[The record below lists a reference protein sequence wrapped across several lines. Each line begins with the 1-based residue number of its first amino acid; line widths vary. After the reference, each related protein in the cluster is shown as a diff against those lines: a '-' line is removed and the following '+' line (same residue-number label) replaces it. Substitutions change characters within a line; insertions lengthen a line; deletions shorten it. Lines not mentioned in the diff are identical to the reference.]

1 MGKPRDGQRVNF
13 STLSIVRKCK
23 ELERQAR
30 IEALRDPLSKIVVTI
45 SCPLNHNMLWYN
57 SLKSAPLLGT
67 ARFLALD
74 RQLTS
79 RWGLTRGRHKC
90 SSRIDVNRLL
100 NCVPMFLARTWWTD
114 KLAGSPK
121 RGDMIARNPKNY
133 REQWLVA
140 AQYFSDNFDPA

>member
-1 MGKPRDGQRVNF
+1 VVTEARPNSNSPRHPLRILDLAAQPYPSGSIVVVDDNCGKARDGQRVNF

-79 RWGLTRGRHKC
+79 
-90 SSRIDVNRLL
+90 
-100 NCVPMFLARTWWTD
+100 
-114 KLAGSPK
+114 
-121 RGDMIARNPKNY
+121 
-133 REQWLVA
+133 
-140 AQYFSDNFDPA
+140 

>member
-67 ARFLALD
+67 ACFLALD

-90 SSRIDVNRLL
+90 SSFRRKQIAELRPY
-100 NCVPMFLARTWWTD
+100 VPGENMVGISVSEAD

-121 RGDMIARNPKNY
+121 RGDMIARNPKN
-133 REQWLVA
+133 R
-140 AQYFSDNFDPA
+140 

>member
-1 MGKPRDGQRVNF
+1 VVTEARPNSNSPRHPLRILDLAAQPYPSGSIVVVDDNLLCGKARDGQRVNF
-13 STLSIVRKCK
+13 STRSIVRKCK

-30 IEALRDPLSKIVVTI
+30 IEALRDPLSKTVVTI

-79 RWGLTRGRHKC
+79 
-90 SSRIDVNRLL
+90 
-100 NCVPMFLARTWWTD
+100 
-114 KLAGSPK
+114 
-121 RGDMIARNPKNY
+121 
-133 REQWLVA
+133 
-140 AQYFSDNFDPA
+140 